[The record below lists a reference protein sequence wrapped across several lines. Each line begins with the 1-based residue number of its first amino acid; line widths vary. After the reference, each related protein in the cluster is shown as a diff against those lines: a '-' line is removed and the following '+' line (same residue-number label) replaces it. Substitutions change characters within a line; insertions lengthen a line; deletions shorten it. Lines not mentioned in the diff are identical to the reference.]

1 MGGLFAQENL
11 TTRPEGGFH
20 LSVDGV
26 LEENTNPSAS
36 FRIRDCALATPG
48 LNLRAMV
55 AVRDNSGRVGD
66 DPFARERQRMVREQI
81 VGRGVRDPRVL
92 AAMACVPRH
101 RFVPDKLVED
111 AYGDFPV
118 SIAQGQTVSQPYIVA
133 YMTEALGLAP
143 GARVLEIGTGSGYQ
157 AAVLA
162 ETGFSVWTVEIRPS
176 LADEAEMTLRELG
189 YDEARV
195 HLRCGDGALGWP
207 EAAPFDGILAAAAPR
222 VVPPA
227 LLDQLAPGG
236 VLVIPVG
243 EQQQAL
249 WRYRRTPGGF
259 KGEELLAVRFVPM
272 VGGSE

>member
-1 MGGLFAQENL
+1 
-11 TTRPEGGFH
+11 
-20 LSVDGV
+20 
-26 LEENTNPSAS
+26 
-36 FRIRDCALATPG
+36 
-48 LNLRAMV
+48 
-55 AVRDNSGRVGD
+55 
-66 DPFARERQRMVREQI
+66 MVREQI

-101 RFVPDKLVED
+101 LFVPDKLGEE

-162 ETGFSVWTVEIRPS
+162 ETGFLVWTVEIRPT
-176 LADEAEMTLRELG
+176 LADEAEATLRELG
-189 YDEARV
+189 YEEARA

-227 LLDQLAPGG
+227 LLDQLGPGG

-243 EQQQAL
+243 EDQQAL

-272 VGGSE
+272 VGDANG